1 MMAENKRVS
10 LRLDHVSKSFEK
22 IETDEVTHALN
33 EINLTME
40 SGEFISLVGPSGCGK
55 STILRLVA
63 GLIQPT
69 TGKLTVDGKTI
80 TEPSPERGMVFQ
92 KPTLFPWLTVWDNI
106 AFSLRMQGRLKGNK
120 DKVERMIKVI
130 GLEKFR
136 NDYPGQLSGGMAQRV
151 ALVRSLINEPD
162 ILLLDEPLGVLD
174 AFTRMNMQ
182 DEILKIWQEKEQLAI
197 MVTHDVDEAIY
208 MGTRVIV
215 LDANPGRVVA
225 DIQIK
230 EPFPRDRSSDTFVQ
244 YRNEILNR
252 LHFAGRG

>member
-63 GLIQPT
+63 GLIQAT

-162 ILLLDEPLGVLD
+162 ILLLDEPLGALD